1 MRPRHYSYT
10 PEAAATNSISLS
22 QAVVGA
28 AALTQT
34 GTYGANGF
42 PSELAWNITI
52 TSSADISGVDI
63 TIVYLDAQLNQQTVT
78 VACPNATTKD
88 AGIYATKIISVTT
101 SASASNILIG
111 HTNVGF
117 APWKLIPSR
126 GVSSTTGA
134 SIGIDGTANITL
146 QTTFANIADNAI
158 FAGTFDV
165 FSHSYLAALT
175 ASAFDTVD
183 TREIGVRLKFNSWS
197 SGNVRLDLS
206 VSAKG

>member
-52 TSSADISGVDI
+52 TSSANISGVDI
-63 TIVYLDAQLNQQTVT
+63 TFVYLDAQLNQQTVT
-78 VACPNATTKD
+78 VAGPNATTKD

-117 APWKLIPSR
+117 APWKVIPSR

-175 ASAFDTVD
+175 ASAFDTID

>member
-52 TSSADISGVDI
+52 TSSANISGVNL

-78 VACPNATTKD
+78 VAGPNTTTKD
-88 AGIYATKIISVTT
+88 AGIYASKIISVTT
-101 SASASNILIG
+101 SASASNISIG
-111 HTNVGF
+111 HTNVGY
-117 APWKLIPSR
+117 APWKVIPSR

-197 SGNVRLDLS
+197 SGAVRLDLS

>member
-63 TIVYLDAQLNQQTVT
+63 TFVYLDAQLNQQSIV
-78 VACPNATTKD
+78 VAGPNATTKD

-117 APWKLIPSR
+117 APWKAIPSR

-175 ASAFDTVD
+175 ASAFDTID

>member
-63 TIVYLDAQLNQQTVT
+63 TFVYLDAQLNQQSIV
-78 VACPNATTKD
+78 VAGPNATTKD

-117 APWKLIPSR
+117 APWKAIPSR

>member
-52 TSSADISGVDI
+52 TSSANISGVNL
-63 TIVYLDAQLNQQTVT
+63 TIVYLDAQLNQQSIV
-78 VACPNATTKD
+78 VAGPNATTKD

-117 APWKLIPSR
+117 APWKVIPSR

>member
-52 TSSADISGVDI
+52 TSSANISAVNL
-63 TIVYLDAQLNQQTVT
+63 TIVYLDAQLNQQSIV
-78 VACPNATTKD
+78 VAGPNATTKN

-117 APWKLIPSR
+117 APWKVIPSR
-126 GVSSTTGA
+126 GVSSTTGV

-165 FSHSYLAALT
+165 FSLAALT

-183 TREIGVRLKFNSWS
+183 SREIGVRLKFNSWS

>member
-1 MRPRHYSYT
+1 
-10 PEAAATNSISLS
+10 
-22 QAVVGA
+22 
-28 AALTQT
+28 
-34 GTYGANGF
+34 
-42 PSELAWNITI
+42 
-52 TSSADISGVDI
+52 
-63 TIVYLDAQLNQQTVT
+63 LNQQTVT
-78 VACPNATTKD
+78 VAGPNATTKN

-117 APWKLIPSR
+117 APWKVIPSR

>member
-52 TSSADISGVDI
+52 TSSANISAVNL
-63 TIVYLDAQLNQQTVT
+63 TIVYLDAQLNQQSIV
-78 VACPNATTKD
+78 VAGPNATTKD

-117 APWKLIPSR
+117 APWKVIPSR

-165 FSHSYLAALT
+165 FSHSFLAALT
-175 ASAFDTVD
+175 ASSFDTVD

>member
-63 TIVYLDAQLNQQTVT
+63 TFVYLDAQLNQQTVT
-78 VACPNATTKD
+78 VAGPNTTTKD
-88 AGIYATKIISVTT
+88 AGIYASKIISVTT
-101 SASASNILIG
+101 SASASNISIG
-111 HTNVGF
+111 HTNVGY
-117 APWKLIPSR
+117 APWKVIPSR

-197 SGNVRLDLS
+197 SGAVRLDLS

>member
-63 TIVYLDAQLNQQTVT
+63 TFVYLDAQLNQQSVV
-78 VACPNATTKD
+78 VAGPNTTTKD
-88 AGIYATKIISVTT
+88 AGIYASKIISVTT
-101 SASASNILIG
+101 SASASNISIG
-111 HTNVGF
+111 HTNVGY
-117 APWKLIPSR
+117 APWKVIPSR

-146 QTTFANIADNAI
+146 QTTFANIADNAV
-158 FAGTFDV
+158 FSGTFDV

-175 ASAFDTVD
+175 ASAFDTID

>member
-63 TIVYLDAQLNQQTVT
+63 TFVYLDAQLNQQTVT
-78 VACPNATTKD
+78 VAGPNTTTKD
-88 AGIYATKIISVTT
+88 AGIYASKIISVTT

-117 APWKLIPSR
+117 APWKVIPSR

>member
-52 TSSADISGVDI
+52 TSSANISAVDI
-63 TIVYLDAQLNQQTVT
+63 TFVYLDAQLNQQTVT
-78 VACPNATTKD
+78 VAGPNATTKD

-101 SASASNILIG
+101 DASASNILIG

-117 APWKLIPSR
+117 AHWKVIPSR

-165 FSHSYLAALT
+165 FSHSFLAALT

>member
-42 PSELAWNITI
+42 TSELAWNITI
-52 TSSADISGVDI
+52 TSSANISGVDI
-63 TIVYLDAQLNQQTVT
+63 TFVYLDAQQNQQTLT
-78 VACPNATTKD
+78 VAGPNTTTKD
-88 AGIYATKIISVTT
+88 AGIYASKIISVTT
-101 SASASNILIG
+101 SASASNISIG
-111 HTNVGF
+111 HTNVGY
-117 APWKLIPSR
+117 APWKVIPSR

-175 ASAFDTVD
+175 ASAFDTID

-197 SGNVRLDLS
+197 SGAVRLDLS

>member
-22 QAVVGA
+22 QAVVGST
-28 AALTQT
+28 ALTQT
-34 GTYGANGF
+34 GTYGVNGF

-52 TSSADISGVDI
+52 TSSANISAVNL

-78 VACPNATTKD
+78 VAGPNATTKD

-101 SASASNILIG
+101 DASASNILIG

-117 APWKLIPSR
+117 APWKVIPSR

-175 ASAFDTVD
+175 ASAFDAID

>member
-42 PSELAWNITI
+42 TSELAWNITI
-52 TSSADISGVDI
+52 TSSANISGVDI
-63 TIVYLDAQLNQQTVT
+63 TFVYLDAQQNQQTLT
-78 VACPNATTKD
+78 VAGPNTTTKD
-88 AGIYATKIISVTT
+88 AGIYASKIISVTT
-101 SASASNILIG
+101 SASASNISIG
-111 HTNVGF
+111 HTNAGF
-117 APWKLIPSR
+117 APWKVIPSR

-175 ASAFDTVD
+175 ASAFDTID

>member
-42 PSELAWNITI
+42 PSELAWNVTI

-63 TIVYLDAQLNQQTVT
+63 TFVYLDAQLNQQTVT
-78 VACPNATTKD
+78 VAGPNTTTKD
-88 AGIYATKIISVTT
+88 AGIYASKIISVTT

-117 APWKLIPSR
+117 APWKVIPSR

>member
-52 TSSADISGVDI
+52 TSSADISGVNL
-63 TIVYLDAQLNQQTVT
+63 TIVYLDAQLNQQSVV
-78 VACPNATTKD
+78 VAGPNATTKD

-101 SASASNILIG
+101 SASASNISIG
-111 HTNVGF
+111 HTNVGY
-117 APWKLIPSR
+117 APWKVIPSR

-165 FSHSYLAALT
+165 FSHSFLAALT

>member
-63 TIVYLDAQLNQQTVT
+63 TFVYLDAQLNQQTVT
-78 VACPNATTKD
+78 VAGPNATTKD
-88 AGIYATKIISVTT
+88 AGIYAAKIISVTT

-117 APWKLIPSR
+117 APWKVIPSR

>member
-52 TSSADISGVDI
+52 TSSADISAVNL

-78 VACPNATTKD
+78 VAGPNTTTKD
-88 AGIYATKIISVTT
+88 AGIYASKIISVTT

-117 APWKLIPSR
+117 APWKVIPSR

-175 ASAFDTVD
+175 ASAFDTID

>member
-52 TSSADISGVDI
+52 TSSANISGVNL
-63 TIVYLDAQLNQQTVT
+63 TIVYLDAQLNQQSIV
-78 VACPNATTKD
+78 VAGPNATTKD

-117 APWKLIPSR
+117 APWKVIPSR

-175 ASAFDTVD
+175 ASAFDTID

>member
-1 MRPRHYSYT
+1 M
-10 PEAAATNSISLS
+10 
-22 QAVVGA
+22 VGA

-34 GTYGANGF
+34 GTYGVNGF
-42 PSELAWNITI
+42 PSELLG
-52 TSSADISGVDI
+52 ISLLRQVPTLARCNL
-63 TIVYLDAQLNQQTVT
+63 TIVYLDAQLNQQTVV
-78 VACPNATTKD
+78 VAGPNATTKD

-117 APWKLIPSR
+117 APWKVIPSR

>member
-52 TSSADISGVDI
+52 TSSANISGVNL
-63 TIVYLDAQLNQQTVT
+63 TIVYLDAQLNQQSIV
-78 VACPNATTKD
+78 VAGPNATTKD

-111 HTNVGF
+111 HTNAGF

-134 SIGIDGTANITL
+134 GIGIDGTANITL

-175 ASAFDTVD
+175 ASAFDTID

>member
-52 TSSADISGVDI
+52 TSSADISAVNL
-63 TIVYLDAQLNQQTVT
+63 TIVYLDAQLNQQSIV
-78 VACPNATTKD
+78 VAGPNATTKD
-88 AGIYATKIISVTT
+88 AGIYAAKIISVTT

-117 APWKLIPSR
+117 APWKVIPSR

>member
-63 TIVYLDAQLNQQTVT
+63 TFVYLDAQLNQQTVT
-78 VACPNATTKD
+78 VAGPNATTKD

-101 SASASNILIG
+101 DASASNILIG

-117 APWKLIPSR
+117 APWKVIPSR

>member
-63 TIVYLDAQLNQQTVT
+63 TFVYLDAQLNQQTVT
-78 VACPNATTKD
+78 VAGPNATTKD

-117 APWKLIPSR
+117 APWKVIPSR

>member
-34 GTYGANGF
+34 GTYGVNGF
-42 PSELAWNITI
+42 TSELAWNITI
-52 TSSADISGVDI
+52 TSSANISAVNL
-63 TIVYLDAQLNQQTVT
+63 TIVYIDAQLNQQSVV
-78 VACPNATTKD
+78 VAGPNATTKD

-101 SASASNILIG
+101 SASASNISIG
-111 HTNVGF
+111 HTNVGY
-117 APWKLIPSR
+117 APWKVIPSR

-175 ASAFDTVD
+175 ASAFDTID

>member
-52 TSSADISGVDI
+52 TSSADISGVNL
-63 TIVYLDAQLNQQTVT
+63 TIVYLDAQLNQQSVV
-78 VACPNATTKD
+78 VAGPNATTKD

-101 SASASNILIG
+101 DASASNILIG

-117 APWKLIPSR
+117 AHWKVIPSR

>member
-28 AALTQT
+28 DALTQT

-63 TIVYLDAQLNQQTVT
+63 TFVYLDAQLNQQTVT
-78 VACPNATTKD
+78 VAGPNATTKD

-117 APWKLIPSR
+117 APWKVIPSR

>member
-34 GTYGANGF
+34 GTYGVNGF
-42 PSELAWNITI
+42 TSELAWNITI
-52 TSSADISGVDI
+52 TSSANISAVNL
-63 TIVYLDAQLNQQTVT
+63 TIVYIDAQLNQQSVV
-78 VACPNATTKD
+78 VAGPNATTKD

-101 SASASNILIG
+101 DASASNISIG

-117 APWKLIPSR
+117 GPWKLIPSR

-175 ASAFDTVD
+175 ASAFDTID

>member
-42 PSELAWNITI
+42 TSELAWNITI
-52 TSSADISGVDI
+52 TSSANISGVDI
-63 TIVYLDAQLNQQTVT
+63 TFVYLDAQQNQQTLT
-78 VACPNATTKD
+78 VAGPNTTTKD
-88 AGIYATKIISVTT
+88 AGIYASKIISVTT
-101 SASASNILIG
+101 SASASNISIG
-111 HTNVGF
+111 HTNVGY
-117 APWKLIPSR
+117 AQWKVIPSR

-175 ASAFDTVD
+175 ASAFDTID

>member
-63 TIVYLDAQLNQQTVT
+63 TFVYLDAQLNQQTVT
-78 VACPNATTKD
+78 VAGPNATTKD
-88 AGIYATKIISVTT
+88 AGIYASKIISVTT
-101 SASASNILIG
+101 SASASNISIG

-117 APWKLIPSR
+117 APWKVIPSR

>member
-52 TSSADISGVDI
+52 TSSADISAVNL
-63 TIVYLDAQLNQQTVT
+63 TIVYLDAQLNQQSIVI
-78 VACPNATTKD
+78 AGPNATTKD
-88 AGIYATKIISVTT
+88 AGIYASKIISVTT
-101 SASASNILIG
+101 SASASNISIG

-117 APWKLIPSR
+117 APWKVIPSR

-175 ASAFDTVD
+175 ASAFDTID

>member
-63 TIVYLDAQLNQQTVT
+63 TFVYLDAQLNQQTVT
-78 VACPNATTKD
+78 VAGPNTTTKD
-88 AGIYATKIISVTT
+88 AGIYASKIISVTT

-117 APWKLIPSR
+117 APWKVIPSR

-175 ASAFDTVD
+175 ASAFDTID

>member
-42 PSELAWNITI
+42 TSELAWNITI

-63 TIVYLDAQLNQQTVT
+63 TFVYLDAQLNQQTVT
-78 VACPNATTKD
+78 VAGPNTTTKD
-88 AGIYATKIISVTT
+88 AGIYASKIISVTT
-101 SASASNILIG
+101 SASASNISIG
-111 HTNVGF
+111 HTNVGY
-117 APWKLIPSR
+117 APWKVIPSR

-175 ASAFDTVD
+175 ASAFDTID

>member
-28 AALTQT
+28 ADLTQT
-34 GTYGANGF
+34 GTYGVNGF
-42 PSELAWNITI
+42 PSKLAWNITI
-52 TSSADISGVDI
+52 TSSANISTVDI
-63 TIVYLDAQLNQQTVT
+63 TIVYLDAQLNQQSIV
-78 VACPNATTKD
+78 VAGPNATTKD

-101 SASASNILIG
+101 SAGASNILIG

-117 APWKLIPSR
+117 APWKVIPSR

-165 FSHSYLAALT
+165 FSHSFLAALT

>member
-52 TSSADISGVDI
+52 TSSANISAVDL
-63 TIVYLDAQLNQQTVT
+63 TIVYLDAQLNQQSIV
-78 VACPNATTKD
+78 VAGPNATTKD

-117 APWKLIPSR
+117 APWKVIPSR

-165 FSHSYLAALT
+165 FSHSFLAALT

-197 SGNVRLDLS
+197 SGDVRLDLS

>member
-63 TIVYLDAQLNQQTVT
+63 TFVYLDAQLNQQTVT
-78 VACPNATTKD
+78 VAGPNATTKD
-88 AGIYATKIISVTT
+88 AGIYASKIISVTT
-101 SASASNILIG
+101 SASASNISIG
-111 HTNVGF
+111 HTNVGY
-117 APWKLIPSR
+117 APWKVIPSR

-175 ASAFDTVD
+175 ASAFDTID

>member
-63 TIVYLDAQLNQQTVT
+63 TFVYLDAQLNQQSIV
-78 VACPNATTKD
+78 VAGPNATTKD

-117 APWKLIPSR
+117 APWKVIPSR

-175 ASAFDTVD
+175 ASAFDTID

>member
-42 PSELAWNITI
+42 TSELAWNITI
-52 TSSADISGVDI
+52 TSSANISGVDI
-63 TIVYLDAQLNQQTVT
+63 TFVYLDAQQNQQTLT
-78 VACPNATTKD
+78 VAGPNATTKD
-88 AGIYATKIISVTT
+88 AGIYASKIISVTT
-101 SASASNILIG
+101 SASASNISIG
-111 HTNVGF
+111 HTNVGY
-117 APWKLIPSR
+117 APWKVIPSR

-175 ASAFDTVD
+175 ASAFDTID